1 MHTQALLP
9 CAVGWCGRMP
19 DPASCPKSCQST
31 GEVASQAPSC
41 SHSPS
46 DGAGGCSFAALL
58 ACVVVSLV
66 TKEEPHPAMMMQ
78 GKNSLFMEHQ
88 SSADPRQWCQGSCR
102 AAAHRGCPG
111 AARAD
116 WSQQP
121 GPEGDAN
128 KDSKSVCCDQTP
140 LSLPWW
146 LSPKRSPCAAAP
158 PPFSRGP
165 PWRPGARRSAHSGGS
180 KGGRRA
186 LVTSW
191 GSQEDL
197 LL

>member
-9 CAVGWCGRMP
+9 SAVGWCGRMP
-19 DPASCPKSCQST
+19 DSASRPKSCQST
-31 GEVASQAPSC
+31 GEVASQALLLSQPFRWCWRLLICSPACLCSCLTHHQGRTTPRHDDARQEFVIYGAPELCRPATMVPRPSPCC
-41 SHSPS
+41 S
-46 DGAGGCSFAALL
+46 A
-58 ACVVVSLV
+58 
-66 TKEEPHPAMMMQ
+66 Q
-78 GKNSLFMEHQ
+78 
-88 SSADPRQWCQGSCR
+88 
-102 AAAHRGCPG
+102 GCPG

-116 WSQQP
+116 RSQQP

-140 LSLPWW
+140 LSPPWS

-191 GSQEDL
+191 GSLEDPPL
-197 LL
+197 